1 MLQSMTGFGSAT
13 VENEQISVAVEVKT
27 LNSKFSDINCR
38 IPRNFSNR
46 EIELRKLLSDEL
58 GRGKIEMSLNVTPK
72 EGLAAGT
79 IVNRPVLKA
88 YYKDLLETAHELS
101 FEPDYTEI
109 LRMASMMPNAYI
121 TNSVDEAAADD
132 EWDFILKAVETAVK
146 RCQEFRAQ
154 EGEATKV
161 KFREYIGEISDL
173 LTQVEAQDPAR
184 IPVVRERLEKA
195 VLEWT
200 TSDTFDKN
208 RFEQELIYFIEKLDI
223 SEEKVRLANH
233 LTYFVEQLNEG
244 TNGKKLNFISQELGR
259 EINTIGSKANDV
271 TIQKL
276 VVQMK
281 DYLEKIKE
289 QTMNIV

>member
-13 VENEQISVAVEVKT
+13 VENDQVSVTVEVKT

-72 EGLAAGT
+72 DGSAAGT

-88 YYKDLLETAHELS
+88 YYKDLLETAKELH
-101 FEPDYTEI
+101 FEPDYTEL
-109 LRMASMMPNAYI
+109 LRMASMMPNAYV
-121 TNSVDEAAADD
+121 TNSVDEAAADG
-132 EWDFILKAVETAVK
+132 EWDFILKAVETAITK
-146 RCQEFRAQ
+146 CQEFRAQ

-173 LTQVEAQDPAR
+173 LTQVEAQDPTR

-200 TSDTFDKN
+200 TNETFDKN

-223 SEEKVRLANH
+223 SEEKVRLSNH
-233 LTYFVEQLNEG
+233 LTYFIEQLDEG

>member
-13 VENEQISVAVEVKT
+13 AENEQVSVTVEVKT
-27 LNSKFSDINCR
+27 LNSKFTDINCR

-58 GRGKIEMSLNVTPK
+58 ERGKIEMSLNVTNK
-72 EGLAAGT
+72 DASAAGT
-79 IVNRPVLKA
+79 VVNRPVLKA
-88 YYKDLLETAHELS
+88 YYNDLFETSRELGFDPS
-101 FEPDYTEI
+101 PTDL

-121 TNSVDEAAADD
+121 TNTADEESAAG
-132 EWDFILKAVETAVK
+132 EWEFILKAVEIAIE
-146 RCQEFRAQ
+146 RCQEFRVQ

-161 KFREYIGEISDL
+161 KFREYIGEIADL
-173 LTQVEAQDPAR
+173 LDQVEAQDPAR

-195 VLEWT
+195 VVEWST
-200 TSDTFDKN
+200 NESFDQN
-208 RFEQELIYFIEKLDI
+208 RFEQELIYFVEKLDI

-233 LTYFVEQLNEG
+233 LKYFIEQLDEG

-259 EINTIGSKANDV
+259 EINTIGSKANDA
-271 TIQKL
+271 TIQRL

>member
-13 VENEQISVAVEVKT
+13 VENDQAVVSVEVKT

-38 IPRNFSNR
+38 IPRTFSGR
-46 EIELRKLLSDEL
+46 EIEIRKRLSDEL
-58 GRGKIEMSLNVTPK
+58 DRGKIEFSLNVIPK
-72 EGLAAGT
+72 DGATAGT
-79 IVNRPVLKA
+79 VVNRPVLKA
-88 YYKDLLETAHELS
+88 YYYDLLATANELG
-101 FEPDYTEI
+101 FEAVPTEL
-109 LRMASMMPNAYI
+109 LRMASLMPNAYV
-121 TNSVDEAAADD
+121 TNMVDEAAVAS
-132 EWDFILKAVETAVK
+132 EWELILGAVDAAIAK
-146 RCQEFRAQ
+146 CQEFRTQ
-154 EGEATKV
+154 EGEATKA
-161 KFREYIGEISDL
+161 KFEEYIGEIARL
-173 LTQVEAQDPAR
+173 LTEVEAQDPAR

-200 TSDTFDKN
+200 SSEAFDKN

-233 LTYFVEQLNEG
+233 LNYFLEQLSKG
-244 TNGKKLNFISQELGR
+244 TNGKKLNFISQEIGR
-259 EINTIGSKANDV
+259 EINTIGSKANDAV
-271 TIQKL
+271 IQRL

>member
-13 VENEQISVAVEVKT
+13 VENEQVSVVVEVKT
-27 LNSKFSDINCR
+27 LNSKFSDVNCR
-38 IPRNFSNR
+38 IPRTFSNR

-72 EGLAAGT
+72 DASAAGT
-79 IVNRPVLKA
+79 VVNRPVLKA
-88 YYKDLLETAHELS
+88 YYNDLLETAKELNL
-101 FEPDYTEI
+101 EPNQTEL

-121 TNSVDEAAADD
+121 TNTVDEEAAAG
-132 EWDFILKAVETAVK
+132 EWEVILKAVETAIGK
-146 RCQEFRAQ
+146 CQEFRAQ
-154 EGEATKV
+154 EGEVTKE
-161 KFREYIGEISDL
+161 KFKEYIGEISDL
-173 LTQVEAQDPAR
+173 LEKVEAQDPAR

-195 VLEWT
+195 VNEWT
-200 TSDTFDKN
+200 TNETFDKN

-223 SEEKVRLANH
+223 SEEKVRLSNH
-233 LTYFVEQLNEG
+233 LKYFVEQLEKG

-259 EINTIGSKANDV
+259 EINTIGSKANDA